1 VVLASGLS
9 CRGSFAKLVRFS
21 TQSEADVVPLS
32 ELVSVCLDAVDSRL
46 AGVVIAGETAGL
58 TGARIRRSPAVGGPL
73 RFDVPQVRD
82 WLSFAPERT
91 HTVTTSLIAG
101 VVGRG
106 AGGPIA
112 GHLRPL
118 SLVGRLSGHLHAA
131 VFSYRALP
139 QRTVELASLVRGL
152 FRSHQLQ
159 DVIHLLWD
167 DRGEAGVGE
176 SALVRGVAWVGPI
189 TDVG

>member
-1 VVLASGLS
+1 MTSEGLLDELGWRGILHGATPGLA
-9 CRGSFAKLVRFS
+9 
-21 TQSEADVVPLS
+21 E
-32 ELVSVCLDAVDSRL
+32 RL
-46 AGVVIAGETAGL
+46 
-58 TGARIRRSPAVGGPL
+58 R
-73 RFDVPQVRD
+73 
-82 WLSFAPERT
+82 
-91 HTVTTSLIAG
+91 
-101 VVGRG
+101 

-139 QRTVELASLVRGL
+139 QRTVELATLVRGL

-159 DVIHLLWD
+159 DVIHLVWD
-167 DRGEAGVGE
+167 DRGEAGVAE